1 MNAALLLLLLYSAG
15 LIALGLWIGR
25 RVESSSSFFVAGRS
39 LGPGLL
45 FATLLAANGF
55 EVHDLGNNVPVAT
68 FVDKA
73 REVDADIIG
82 LSSFLVTTLPVCSEV
97 LDYLRDEF
105 PDGSVTATLV
115 TESGQMTILDRV
127 GGSTGGE
134 VAELTLWSLSGVDT
148 GVDFSELKIETTIRL
163 EGVTVL
169 WQNYTK

>member
-1 MNAALLLLLLYSAG
+1 MKALFLILFFGKSVVLTPEPIDIVGEVTFQLPEPVSAITRG
-15 LIALGLWIGR
+15 AHVRID
-25 RVESSSSFFVAGRS
+25 VTRS
-39 LGPGLL
+39 LPSNIDTDDVI
-45 FATLLAANGF
+45 A
-55 EVHDLGNNVPVAT
+55 
-68 FVDKA
+68 
-73 REVDADIIG
+73 
-82 LSSFLVTTLPVCSEV
+82 V